1 MTKARFRAVCVTI
14 VAAFALPFV
23 VNLLT
28 SGIDISRK
36 KQTLVYLAV
45 ATALML
51 AALVSNELRKN
62 RTDSPGTSLG
72 LVADRLA
79 QSINE
84 QWSAEA
90 DHRKIN
96 EPTRL
101 PVPWTIIQ
109 DHPFNSWREVT
120 ALARQQQPSGQHLE
134 IGWSA
139 EALNNEDG
147 QSSIDRLFAQIP
159 TRRLVVLGEPG
170 GGKTV
175 LLVELVLQL
184 LRHQNREVNWSDRPH
199 SDRMVPVLLSL
210 SSWNPD
216 DRLRDWLVDRLITEH
231 PALQAAEPGSEGASS
246 QAQALVR
253 QNLIL
258 PVLDGFDEIPQS
270 RRVTALEKIS
280 EALRGQ
286 MGIVISSRYEEFRAA
301 ADDAKTQTSV
311 TLGAVAVRLGNVTVS
326 SAKHYL
332 DRFGSQ
338 RWEKV
343 SAELGSDSPV
353 GRVLTTPLRISLA
366 HTIYNWRPEGGSAP
380 LPSPDELLK
389 YRSDKELESH
399 LFDAFVLAAYRDRP
413 GYVRAVLPWLK
424 YLAEYLQCGER
435 DPRRPRISSATTDFA
450 WWRLRTSVPSPLMG
464 LVVGLPPAVAVGVV
478 AAVTPGLGIG
488 LGLGIMAGLTVGA
501 AIKLIGRGRRHL
513 PDAPDSIGIG
523 IAGGF
528 IGALLGAAPA
538 GVILKLTGHATTP
551 TPPGLMGALGAGIGV
566 GVCHG
571 PRRGIVSAAAGG
583 VVVALTAGAGAGIPA
598 GLLDGVATWIVTA
611 LTIQT
616 VGLRSPSRGIRGMG
630 WSKAGVLTGAA
641 AGISI
646 GTAVGLTSG
655 PRAGL
660 LAGLIA
666 ASVGGFA
673 AGLEGIPADLTLA
686 EAAAGPAE
694 LLARDRGTCWL
705 VAVIGGTAFG
715 MGAGLG
721 VRLPVGLAAGL
732 TVGLIAASIQASWLP
747 FAVSRLWFAGTR
759 RLPLRLMS
767 FLRDAHRRGILRQVG
782 GLYQFRHAELQSRLA
797 AGNGASFQAQ
807 LRNMLESL
815 AARTHS

>member
-1 MTKARFRAVCVTI
+1 MTRARFRAVCVTI
-14 VAAFALPFV
+14 MAAFALPFV
-23 VNLLT
+23 LNLLT
-28 SGIDISRK
+28 SGIDVSQK
-36 KQTLVYLAV
+36 KYTLACLVV

-62 RTDSPGTSLG
+62 RTDTPGTSLG

-109 DHPFNSWREVT
+109 DRPFNSWPEVT
-120 ALARQQQPSGQHLE
+120 ALARQQHLSGQHL
-134 IGWSA
+134 GVCWSA
-139 EALNNEDG
+139 DALNNEDG
-147 QSSIDRLFAQIP
+147 LSSIDRLFAQIP

-175 LLVELVLQL
+175 LLVELVLRL
-184 LRHQNREVNWSDRPH
+184 LQHQNREANWSDRPH
-199 SDRMVPVLLSL
+199 SDRVVPVLLSL
-210 SSWNPD
+210 SSWNPAD
-216 DRLRDWLVDRLITEH
+216 KLRDWLAERLITEH

-246 QAQALVR
+246 LAQGLVR

-258 PVLDGFDEIPQS
+258 PVLDGFDEIPLS
-270 RRVTALEKIS
+270 RRVAALEKIS

-311 TLGAVAVRLGNVTVS
+311 APGAVAVRLGNVTVS

-332 DRFGSQ
+332 DRFGSK

-343 SAELGSDSPV
+343 FTELDTDSPV
-353 GRVLTTPLRISLA
+353 RQVLSTPLMISLA
-366 HTIYNWRPEGGSAP
+366 HTIYNWRPEGASAP

-389 YRSDKELESH
+389 RRSYEDLEFH
-399 LFDAFVLAAYRDRP
+399 LFDAFVLAAYRDCP
-413 GYVRAVLPWLK
+413 CHVRAVLPWLK
-424 YLAEYLQCGER
+424 YLAAYLQRGER
-435 DPRRPRISSATTDFA
+435 DPHQHRVSSMPADFA
-450 WWRLRTSVPSPLMG
+450 WWRLRASVPSPLIG

-478 AAVTPGLGIG
+478 AAMTPGLGIG

-501 AIKLIGRGRRHL
+501 TIKLTGRRRRHL
-513 PDAPDSIGIG
+513 PETPGSIGIG

-528 IGALLGAAPA
+528 IGALVGAVPA
-538 GVILKLTGHATTP
+538 GIILKLTGHAVTP

-583 VVVALTAGAGAGIPA
+583 VVVALTAGAGAGVPA
-598 GLLDGVATWIVTA
+598 GLIDGVATWIVAA
-611 LTIQT
+611 LTIGT
-616 VGLRSPSRGIRGMG
+616 AGLRTPSRGIRGMG

-641 AGISI
+641 VGISI
-646 GTAVGLTSG
+646 GSAVGLTSS
-655 PRAGL
+655 P

-666 ASVGGFA
+666 GLVAASIGGFA
-673 AGLEGIPADLTLA
+673 AGLEGIPADLTLT

-694 LLARDRGTCWL
+694 LLTRDRGTCWL

-721 VRLPVGLAAGL
+721 VRPPVGLAAGL

-747 FAVSRLWFAGTR
+747 FAVSRLWFAGTG

-767 FLRDAHRRGILRQVG
+767 FLRDAHKRGILRQVG
-782 GLYQFRHAELQSRLA
+782 GVYQFRHAELQRRLA
-797 AGNGASFQAQ
+797 VGSGASFQAQ
-807 LRNMLESL
+807 QQNVLEPL
-815 AARTHS
+815 VARTQ